1 MCDFQRQETDC
12 YEIGVNPGSGCNARN
27 TYCIINDS
35 GDGEHK
41 KDSQGPGELNASWM
55 RSTQCIIGCEE
66 EPMKRKRESNMMFTI
81 REEV

>member
-27 TYCIINDS
+27 TYCIINDF
-35 GDGEHK
+35 GDWEHK
-41 KDSQGPGELNASWM
+41 KDSQGPGELNASWR